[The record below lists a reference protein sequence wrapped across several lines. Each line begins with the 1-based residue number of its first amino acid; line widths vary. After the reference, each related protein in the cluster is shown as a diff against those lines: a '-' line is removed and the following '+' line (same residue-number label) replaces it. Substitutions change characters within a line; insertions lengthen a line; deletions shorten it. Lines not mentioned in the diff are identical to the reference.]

1 MTGEGAMEMRMRSMM
16 RSLSG
21 AAALAALIGAA
32 GCEKPAAPA
41 KKVELAPAT
50 KKIRFGVGICDKANP
65 LDAGVTAA
73 KAAKKAIGAAPV
85 KAVIISECFEDKER
99 KEQVLEGVTSVF
111 DAEVVYGGAT
121 YGSFA
126 QAGVMIDESVAVMA
140 IAGDDID
147 VAAAC
152 LEGLGTA
159 KLTPAEHEAE
169 IREKLV
175 PAGADLAKKLPAT
188 DASRLMIVIADAHSP
203 KNGPLVEGVRSVA
216 GDGFPII
223 GGSAN
228 KNAGQTFVYYKGK
241 MLADAAVGL
250 MLSGDFKVALA
261 GRSAKDNAAVIATAR
276 EAAAEALGKLAE
288 EGAKPA
294 GILAFD
300 CAGRKGKLDNVA
312 DELAAIQDSVGSEV
326 PLFGSYNAG
335 EVGPADVAEKEPGVL
350 SSGMGWHIMV
360 GAIGW

>member
-1 MTGEGAMEMRMRSMM
+1 MKMKSAKRGAMFAW
-16 RSLSG
+16 
-21 AAALAALIGAA
+21 AAVAMVIVSA
-32 GCEKPAAPA
+32 GCEKSPPPKA
-41 KKVELAPAT
+41 KVELAPAT
-50 KKIRFGVGICDKANP
+50 KNICFGVGICDKEDP
-65 LDAGVTAA
+65 REAA
-73 KAAKKAIGAAPV
+73 KAAAEAAKKAVGAAPV
-85 KAVIISECFEDKER
+85 KAVLISECFEDKER
-99 KEQVLEGVTSVF
+99 KEQVLAGVTSVF
-111 DAEVVYGGAT
+111 DAAVIYGGAT

-126 QAGVMIDESVAVMA
+126 QVGVMIDESVAVMA

-175 PAGADLAKKLPAT
+175 PAGAELAKKLART

-228 KNAGQTFVYYKGK
+228 KNAGQTFVYYQGK

-250 MLSGDFKVALA
+250 MLSGDFKVALS

-276 EAAAEALGKLAE
+276 EAAAEALAKLAKA
-288 EGAKPA
+288 GAKPA
-294 GILAFD
+294 GIFVFD

-312 DELAAIQDSVGSEV
+312 DELAAIQDAVGSEV

-335 EVGPADVAEKEPGVL
+335 EVGPADVAEKTPGVL